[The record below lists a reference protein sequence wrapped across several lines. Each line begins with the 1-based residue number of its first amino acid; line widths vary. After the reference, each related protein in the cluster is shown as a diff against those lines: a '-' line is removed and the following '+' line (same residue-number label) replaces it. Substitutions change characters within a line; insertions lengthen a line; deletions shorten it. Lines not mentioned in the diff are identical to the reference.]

1 MNSLMSMRTMWSSLS
16 NKKPASAL
24 HNSVLPTPV
33 GPRNRKLPL
42 GRCGSDR
49 PERERRMAVATAA
62 VASSRAPTRW
72 GGPGGGGDGL
82 SRPHRT
88 GGGGACHLRV
98 VVFLALHHLGH
109 GEAGGAADHLG
120 D

>member
-49 PERERRMAVATAA
+49 PERERRMAVATAGI
-62 VASSRAPTRW
+62 ASSRPPTRL
-72 GGPGGGGDGL
+72 GRHTLVQPGF
-82 SRPHRT
+82 
-88 GGGGACHLRV
+88 HLQQL
-98 VVFLALHHLGH
+98 VFLALHHLGH
-109 GEAGGAADHLG
+109 RDAGGAADHLG
-120 D
+120 DFLGPHLRAQQA